1 GTVASSSSSELTGI
15 AVQ

>member
-1 GTVASSSSSELTGI
+1 VELSRGI

>member
-1 GTVASSSSSELTGI
+1 TVASSSSSELTGI

>member
-1 GTVASSSSSELTGI
+1 MTGI